1 MKKKLAIVAVLLV
14 AALLASCG
22 TKENNGEKELTAKDI
37 EGIWTVSSSSTAP
50 AGDLTGLAGF
60 LTSAKTND
68 NAVLIF
74 KGGKITAE
82 WEAEDGKKTS
92 DLGTYEVSEGKVI
105 INGFRTEP
113 RLEGNTLTLTELTA
127 LTGEGGS
134 GQDDSEASM
143 TEVTKEG
150 TVMILER
157 K

>member
-1 MKKKLAIVAVLLV
+1 MLLV
-14 AALLASCG
+14 AALLLCSCG
-22 TKENNGEKELTAKDI
+22 TKESNGEKELTAKDI
-37 EGIWTVSSSSTAP
+37 EGTWTVSSSSTAP

-60 LTSAKTND
+60 LTSAKPND
-68 NAVLIF
+68 NAVLVF

-113 RLEGNTLTLTELTA
+113 KLEGNTLTLTQLTA
-127 LTGEGGS
+127 PAGESGS
-134 GQDDSEASM
+134 QQDDNEASM

>member
-37 EGIWTVSSSSTAP
+37 EGTWTVSSSSTAP

-60 LTSAKTND
+60 LTSAKPND